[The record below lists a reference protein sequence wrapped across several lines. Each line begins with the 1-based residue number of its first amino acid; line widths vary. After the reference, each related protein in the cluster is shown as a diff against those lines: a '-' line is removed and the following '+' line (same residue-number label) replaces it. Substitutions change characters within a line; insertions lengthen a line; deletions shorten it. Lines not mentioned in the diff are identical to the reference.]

1 MDKVR
6 LGEIK
11 ALKKTAQEKNKS
23 KSFKNLT
30 RPEKD
35 ELLETLCKMLGIIK

>member
-1 MDKVR
+1 MDEV
-6 LGEIK
+6 K
-11 ALKKTAQEKNKS
+11 ALKKTAQEKNKN
-23 KSFKNLT
+23 KSFKNLI

>member
-1 MDKVR
+1 MDKAR
-6 LGEIK
+6 LNEVK
-11 ALKKTAQEKNKS
+11 ALKKTAQDKNKS
-23 KSFKNLT
+23 KDFKNLT